1 MQRHA
6 NRQPLWHLTVK
17 GWLYQQQ
24 ILKIGERLKM
34 HNTPVNRQYQKSK
47 ETCPYCLGRRHQFCT
62 LCKEA
67 GVRLKRWAG
76 GKMNDNLAP
85 TKPGMNVT
93 GGWGQEVHRVKTQK
107 SACVGEPYPLRIYY
121 IGDFS
126 LVMDGKK
133 TETVFL
139 QWQNIYVARKPDLEI
154 CEKLYVTQE
163 GACADKHH

>member
-107 SACVGEPYPLRIYY
+107 SVCGRAIP
-121 IGDFS
+121 S
-126 LVMDGKK
+126 
-133 TETVFL
+133 
-139 QWQNIYVARKPDLEI
+139 PDLLHRWLFFSHGWKENGNSFSAM
-154 CEKLYVTQE
+154 T
-163 GACADKHH
+163 KHLCCQKTRSRNMRETLRDSGRCMCW